1 MCSRKDVVSF
11 TSMPGIGEV
20 KFLCESLV
28 KFYSKSYKTQRKT
41 RKPSGERKASKSKK
55 RHFARAS
62 SAKPHEINYFIEL
75 AARSLAAT
83 LQSRHMYAPNP
94 RSLEFLSRSSDN

>member
-1 MCSRKDVVSF
+1 MLAEGRRIVHVNARHRGGQVLVRKSREILFQILQDAEEDK
-11 TSMPGIGEV
+11 
-20 KFLCESLV
+20 KL
-28 KFYSKSYKTQRKT
+28 
-41 RKPSGERKASKSKK
+41 SGERKASKSKK